1 MCRTNPYEGFS
12 YKNYDVLKERE
23 EVNNY
28 DGKKDLIFEFMD
40 VYKYSKIYENDYFAL
55 YEPDSKKEMEIWEL
69 W

>member
-1 MCRTNPYEGFS
+1 MQ
-12 YKNYDVLKERE
+12 KERE